1 MDRQFAAARLYHQ
14 KRESRRFAERE
25 ALRQEW
31 QERVV
36 TAVQEIAPRF
46 SDIEAIYLF
55 GSLAQPGRFDAHSDI
70 DLAIQCHNLE
80 TESRFWRA
88 LEAMLA
94 RDVDLRPLEGAIT
107 DSVTLHGEKIYARK
121 STSS

>member
-14 KRESRRFAERE
+14 EREARRFAERE
-25 ALRQEW
+25 VLRQEW

-36 TAVQEIAPRF
+36 TAVQEIASRLP
-46 SDIEAIYLF
+46 DIEAVYLF
-55 GSLAQPGRFDAHSDI
+55 GSLAHPGRFGPHSDI
-70 DLAIQCHNLE
+70 DLAIQCCNLE

-88 LEAMLA
+88 LEARLA
-94 RDVDLRPLEGAIT
+94 RDVDLRPLEGAIS
-107 DSVTLHGEKIYARK
+107 DSVTLHEEKIYARK